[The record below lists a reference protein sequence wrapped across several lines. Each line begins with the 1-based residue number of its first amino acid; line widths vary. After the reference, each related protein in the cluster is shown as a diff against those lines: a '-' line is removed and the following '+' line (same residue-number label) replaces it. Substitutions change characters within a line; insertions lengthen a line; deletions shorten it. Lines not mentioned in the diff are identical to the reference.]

1 MESHQVFV
9 CECLWVRMCV
19 GVCMFTDTA
28 KRFEAISCNQ
38 GFLLRLD
45 SRLSFPFSWF
55 SLFFHETFWLNGFGG
70 SRLSKPM
77 LCSFE
82 IKSFRLLLR
91 PKANACLS
99 RKSWIQ
105 MSLLKSFCDTDGLM
119 LSSLV
124 WDSPNFWSGSL
135 VSALSCFRLS
145 RQLSNLW

>member
-9 CECLWVRMCV
+9 CECSWVRMCV

-105 MSLLKSFCDTDGLM
+105 MSLLKSFCTFIW
-119 LSSLV
+119 V
-124 WDSPNFWSGSL
+124 
-135 VSALSCFRLS
+135 VKVISCFLS
-145 RQLSNLW
+145 YIVLAGKCASDKKLDN